1 MLVQMSNA
9 APGAVAETVR
19 VPPLE
24 LLPRSGIGV
33 AGCDLVIAPPGNPA
47 IRLDARLLDRVEL
60 IGRSPVSAAVTSGAA
75 AVGSALAALAI
86 LPGSIFACAG
96 LGYLAFERF
105 SEARRRA
112 RSRDLL
118 LALGDLEVALHV
130 ADGPEAAKR
139 IADRLAPYTRSAP
152 IGRPEVYEDAKRRL
166 SAGLGGDGGRAARK
180 EIDRALAVGA
190 DTVHVTGGFL
200 QVGQI
205 AFRIDEVREYAL
217 RGANLALPGGRFL
230 QAAMGLLVVAAEERS
245 RLGEDLEA
253 LARRIGEYEAW
264 TGRSAGR

>member
-1 MLVQMSNA
+1 MTNA
-9 APGAVAETVR
+9 APGVVAEAVR
-19 VPPLE
+19 AQPLE

-75 AVGSALAALAI
+75 VVGAALAAVAVI
-86 LPGSIFACAG
+86 PGSIFACAG

-105 SEARRRA
+105 SEARRRS

-130 ADGPEAAKR
+130 ADGPDAAKR

-152 IGRPEVYEDAKRRL
+152 IARPEVYEDARRRL
-166 SAGLGGDGGRAARK
+166 SAGLAGDGGRAARK
-180 EIDRALAVGA
+180 EIDRALAVGS

-205 AFRIDEVREYAL
+205 AFRIDEVRDYAL